1 MGVFYALLA
10 IICTG
15 LATIGGVLFVR
26 STIAKDRD
34 KERVAYQLFFPTDLP
49 SDTVLAY
56 FRELGTML
64 SSRRIEGT
72 RTMAFEVMLDGGQIE
87 WIVHIPWQLKE
98 VAVNKLRT
106 LVPGSSAV
114 KLERQH
120 INWSR
125 VVEVSEKR
133 RDAPL
138 YIPDVRKAVESILSH
153 NNLVQDGEKLMI
165 QIVIGSAGLREVTE
179 SKSVELPW
187 WLAAFHTKESP
198 KHHKEKLSEPNVN
211 AVIRVASR
219 AKTPARSKKLISDV
233 ATSFRP
239 LARQPNGWTFRDIPQ
254 QTLIRQFQEA
264 ASTLRWTARLNAS
277 ELLAVVAWP
286 VDSPDVSG
294 LPRGTSRQLPPNPS
308 VPKDQMIIGHSN
320 YAGKER
326 KVGLTHIG
334 GMQHTHIIGGT
345 GSGKSTLMANMAEQD
360 MLAGHTVIA
369 MEPKGD
375 LYRYILERV
384 PRERIKDVVIVD
396 VNDTDY
402 PVGFNVLQQGNPRVA
417 AGKLKTLFEYLY
429 PDIKNSIYARSA
441 LHRGLETL
449 ILDPTSSF
457 VDLAPLF
464 SPSARTDAEDRWRD
478 GLIRRVTDPDVARFW
493 SQFNALRKE
502 EQERYAQPLMNRVW
516 VINETP
522 EVRNIFGQST
532 SSFSFEDVFLNN
544 KILLINLA
552 GVPDDVASLT
562 GTMFMQA
569 MWTAIQRVEGQEK
582 QRAYLYLDEF
592 QSFLKLPIGASEM
605 LAKSR
610 SFGLGMR
617 LAHQHLDQLKSMSEL
632 SSAVMNNAR
641 NKIVYQTS
649 AADGTVMAREFG
661 SNALSV
667 NDFQNLRQYEA
678 YSRVVTDEGV
688 SQPFSMRALP
698 PSKPTADVSYIRRLS
713 RERYGRERLQVISDM
728 QERRQIAEEATGR
741 RSRPKIS
748 GEDWN

>member
-1 MGVFYALLA
+1 M
-10 IICTG
+10 
-15 LATIGGVLFVR
+15 R
-26 STIAKDRD
+26 SVISKDRD
-34 KERVAYQLFFPTDLP
+34 KERVTYQLFFPNEL
-49 SDTVLAY
+49 SSEAVLAY
-56 FRELGTML
+56 LRELGTML
-64 SSRRIEGT
+64 SSRRIDGT

-87 WIVHIPWQLKE
+87 WTVHIPWQLKE

-114 KLERQH
+114 KIDRPH
-120 INWSR
+120 VRWSR
-125 VVEVSEKR
+125 SVEVGETR
-133 RDAPL
+133 RSAPL
-138 YIPDVRKAVESILSH
+138 YIPDLKKTVESILSH
-153 NNLVQDGEKLMI
+153 NNLVQDDEKLMI
-165 QIVIGSAGLREVTE
+165 QVVIGSAGLREVTQP
-179 SKSVELPW
+179 KDIELPW
-187 WLAAFHTKESP
+187 WLAAFRTKESP
-198 KHHKEKLSEPNVN
+198 QHHKEKMSEPNVN
-211 AVIRVASR
+211 AIIRVASK
-219 AKTPARSKKLISDV
+219 AKTPVRAKKLISDV

-239 LARQPNGWTFRDIPQ
+239 LARKPNGWTFRDIPQ
-254 QTLIRQFQEA
+254 QTLVRQTQEA
-264 ASTLRWTARLNAS
+264 ASTLRWTAQFNAP
-277 ELLAVVAWP
+277 ELLAVIAWP

-308 VPKDQMIIGHSN
+308 VPKDQIVIGHSN

-360 MLAGHTVIA
+360 MQAGHTVIV

-375 LYRYILERV
+375 LFRYALERI
-384 PRERIKDVVIVD
+384 PSDRIKDVVVVD

-417 AGKLKTLFEYLY
+417 AGNLKGLFEHLY

-449 ILDPTSSF
+449 LVDPTASF
-457 VDLAPLF
+457 VDLVPLF

-478 GLIRRVTDPDVARFW
+478 NIIRRQSDPDITRFW
-493 SQFNALRKE
+493 SQFNTLKKE
-502 EQERYAQPLMNRVW
+502 EQERYAQPLLNRVW

-522 EVRNIFGQST
+522 EVRNIFGQSK
-532 SSFSFEDVFLNN
+532 SSFTFEDVFLNN

-552 GVPDDVASLT
+552 GVPDDAASLT

-569 MWTAIQRVEGQEK
+569 MWTAIQRVEGREK
-582 QRAYLYLDEF
+582 KPAYLYLDEF

-617 LAHQHLDQLKSMSEL
+617 LAHQHLDQLSQMRDL

-649 AADGTVMAREFG
+649 ATDGAVMAREFG
-661 SNALSV
+661 STALSV

-678 YSRVVTDEGV
+678 YSRVVTDEGI

-698 PSKPTADVSYIRRLS
+698 PSKPTADVGRIRHMS
-713 RERYGRERLQVISDM
+713 RETYGRSRSQVIRDM
-728 QERRQIAEEATGR
+728 QERRQGGPGKRNKPESNGPEVVGGVWEGFND
-741 RSRPKIS
+741 P
-748 GEDWN
+748 DQ